1 MSLTASVCIDA
12 LSCSA
17 MNMFMVSVSS
27 YRLMS
32 CRSTGPIAQAL
43 QICSMVHP
51 MEMLHGPSHD
61 GRRLA
66 PHGSA
71 GGIARGLRMAQQT
84 ALAASAAADSIIRSR
99 PHQPYSALMDCRACQ
114 DFVWPQQVLSEQVLL
129 SCISGRV
136 INTWGYKLAWLWR
149 RDGPISCP
157 GPAASYK
164 AGCEIGRAG

>member
-1 MSLTASVCIDA
+1 MAQQTALA
-12 LSCSA
+12 ASA
-17 MNMFMVSVSS
+17 AADS
-27 YRLMS
+27 
-32 CRSTGPIAQAL
+32 I
-43 QICSMVHP
+43 
-51 MEMLHGPSHD
+51 GPSHD
-61 GRRLA
+61 GRRMA
-66 PHGSA
+66 QQVASPEGSA
-71 GGIARGLRMAQQT
+71 WRIRPQQT